1 MGRPRKFVE
10 SDVITVAGEVFRANG
25 YAATTLDDLVKATG
39 LGKQSIYNAFG
50 GKGEL
55 FLRALSENAA
65 EAAGAVTEALSQG
78 ESSPLKKIRAQMLKL
93 AIVFSSPSARASL
106 STRAMIELGRDDGP
120 IGETSRG
127 GLARLATTYERCIID
142 GQATGEIDTGANARI
157 LALYFVTVTHGME
170 VLGSAGVGRA
180 ELTAVAL
187 ASLDVLPLTAG
198 PPTGE
203 IQP

>member
-10 SDVITVAGEVFRANG
+10 SDVITSAGEVFTANG

-50 GKGEL
+50 GKREL

-65 EAAGAVTEALSQG
+65 EAAGAVTEALG
-78 ESSPLKKIRAQMLKL
+78 RGDSSPLEKIRAQMLKL
-93 AIVFSSPSARASL
+93 AIVFSSRTARTSL
-106 STRAMIELGRDDGP
+106 STRTMVELGRQDGP
-120 IGETSRG
+120 VAKSSREA
-127 GLARLATTYERCIID
+127 LARLATTYERCIIE
-142 GQATGEIDTGANARI
+142 GQTTGEIDPEANSRT
-157 LALYFVTVTHGME
+157 LAMYFVTVTHGME

-187 ASLDVLPLTAG
+187 ASLEALPTLTGA
-198 PPTGE
+198 PSLCH
-203 IQP
+203 